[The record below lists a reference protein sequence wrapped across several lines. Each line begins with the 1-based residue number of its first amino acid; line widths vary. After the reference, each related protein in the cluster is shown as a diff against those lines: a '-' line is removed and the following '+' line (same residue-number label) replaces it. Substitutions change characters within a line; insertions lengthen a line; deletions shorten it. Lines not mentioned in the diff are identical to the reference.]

1 MPKRILFTSVRLLIS
16 LNFILSGFINVYAQ
30 DARQTLPAEILRYAD
45 SVYINA
51 TIITVDNHQMNSD
64 PGTIV
69 QAMAIRDE
77 IIIGLGTN
85 EDILR
90 MAGPQTQIVD
100 LQGKTVL
107 PGIVESHVHP
117 MGASES
123 YAREMFKLRNTPEG
137 YVLNMEVAATPDETT
152 AKVARAMEL
161 LLQHVEPTPDEWINI
176 ALIHNPEL
184 GFATPADV
192 SLLMSTP
199 RLADVRIT
207 KEDITE
213 IIPNYPFALTSA
225 SSIFNAPQKNIWYHV
240 TAGPDGQ
247 PVTEMV
253 VELK

>member
-1 MPKRILFTSVRLLIS
+1 MICINSTSLKLFIS
-16 LNFILSGFINVYAQ
+16 ITLVLSGFFSVHAQ
-30 DARQTLPAEILRYAD
+30 QTNQSLPAEIVRYAD
-45 SVYINA
+45 SIYVNA
-51 TIITVDNHQMNSD
+51 TIITLDEHQMNAD
-64 PGTIV
+64 PGSIV
-69 QAMAIRDE
+69 EAMAIREE

-123 YAREMFKLRNTPEG
+123 YARELFKLRNTPEG
-137 YVLNMEVAATPDETT
+137 YVLNMEVGATPDETT

-161 LLQHVEPTPDEWINI
+161 LLQHAEPTPDEWINI
-176 ALIHNPEL
+176 ELIHNPQL

-213 IIPNYPFALTSA
+213 IVPNYPFVLSSA
-225 SSIFNAPQKNIWYHV
+225 SSILDAPQNNIWYHV
-240 TAGPDGQ
+240 TVGTDGQ
-247 PVTEMV
+247 PIVEPV
-253 VELK
+253 VELR

>member
-1 MPKRILFTSVRLLIS
+1 MTSIKSTSLKLFISINLVISGLFSVH
-16 LNFILSGFINVYAQ
+16 AQ
-30 DARQTLPAEILRYAD
+30 QTTQPLPAEIIRYAD
-45 SVYINA
+45 SIYMNA
-51 TIITVDNHQMNSD
+51 TIITVDNHEMNSD
-64 PGTIV
+64 PGSIV

-117 MGASES
+117 MGASEN
-123 YAREMFKLRNTPEG
+123 YARELFKLRNTPEG
-137 YVLNMEVAATPDETT
+137 YVLNMEVGPTPDETT
-152 AKVARAMEL
+152 AKVARAIEL
-161 LLQHVEPTPDEWINI
+161 LLQYVEPTPDEWINI

-213 IIPNYPFALTSA
+213 IVPNYPFALTSA
-225 SSIFNAPQKNIWYHV
+225 SSIFSAPQKNIWYHIS
-240 TAGPDGQ
+240 AGPDGQ
-247 PVTEMV
+247 PVTRMV